1 MKQTGRIVCHG
12 VEKPGVVENSWGD
25 RGICILDGSGAK
37 KVCNHRVDGGSFLE
51 GPSNGRCIVT
61 SCKRILP
68 SGCFAYFGKGSF
80 MKDKSG

>member
-1 MKQTGRIVCHG
+1 M
-12 VEKPGVVENSWGD
+12 VENSWSN
-25 RGICILDGSGAK
+25 RGFRVANRADTEEVG
-37 KVCNHRVDGGSFLE
+37 NHWVDSGSFLE

-61 SCKRILP
+61 SCKRSPP